1 MMSPRQFNL
10 HHLLINRDQYSSVK
24 YIELINLQ
32 EEERE
37 IESKEIKTL
46 AEKKR
51 LNTIKQE
58 LIPLKIFIDNAAFHR
73 EQIKNEIG

>member
-1 MMSPRQFNL
+1 
-10 HHLLINRDQYSSVK
+10 VK

-37 IESKEIKTL
+37 LESKERKTL

-51 LNTIKQE
+51 LTSIKKE
-58 LIPLKIFIDNAAFHR
+58 LIPLKLFIDNATFHR
-73 EQIKNEIG
+73 KEIKKEIG